1 MECRI
6 WAREHRTAPHH
17 YTGANQTCGL
27 WLRGAHGDESRRGV
41 WSFYVGEGDS
51 SVYTCT
57 SSLDCSMARRFGISG
72 GAMSR
77 WRLVLDEKQK
87 TTRDVLI
94 QLYHIKTNTC
104 TGWHLSEVYLTGGYL
119 RDSQA
124 SILESSMENWMEGK
138 MSSYLAPP
146 SIERCRVACSSR
158 IPTRQTLDELVSTAM
173 AINRLDLLLL
183 IPGVLIS

>member
-1 MECRI
+1 MTPVDGEPWQRSKWNVGYGPGSTALHRI
-6 WAREHRTAPHH
+6 TTQA
-17 YTGANQTCGL
+17 QTRLAGFGL
-27 WLRGAHGDESRRGV
+27 EGAHGDESRRGV

-94 QLYHIKTNTC
+94 QLYHIKTNTG
-104 TGWHLSEVYLTGGYL
+104 TGWHLSEVHFTGRYL
-119 RDSQA
+119 RDSQG
-124 SILESSMENWMEGK
+124 SILESSMDNWMEGK
-138 MSSYLAPP
+138 MFSHLAP
-146 SIERCRVACSSR
+146 SSMQWCRVACSPR
-158 IPTRQTLDELVSTAM
+158 IPNKTNSE
-173 AINRLDLLLL
+173 
-183 IPGVLIS
+183 